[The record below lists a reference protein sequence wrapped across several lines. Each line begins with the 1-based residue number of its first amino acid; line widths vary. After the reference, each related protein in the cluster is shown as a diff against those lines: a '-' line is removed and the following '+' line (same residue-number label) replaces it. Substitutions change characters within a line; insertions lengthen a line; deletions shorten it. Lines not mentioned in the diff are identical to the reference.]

1 MPVLQRTSPIP
12 VATPPPPRSLMRS
25 TPLGTVGVAAL
36 LATLLAAG
44 CQQTRA
50 PLAPCLLA
58 RVHEVSLC
66 GFVLVYENRSTRTG
80 RRIPLRVVVLPARRS
95 PATRDPVVFLTGGP
109 GLAATADADFAA
121 RIFAPL
127 HDRRDIVLVD
137 QRGTG
142 HSMPLECNLYDDG
155 SLQPYL
161 SPMFPLEQVRACR
174 RTLETRADLTQYT
187 TARAADDLAD
197 VLATL
202 GYDKANVVGI
212 SYGSR
217 AGLVFLRRHP
227 ERTRTLVVQAVLPP
241 DKVAMLAAARGGTV
255 ALDAAIA
262 TCGSLPAC
270 HRAAPDPRRDI
281 DTVLARL
288 RVAPAHVTLWNWRR
302 MRHETTMISA
312 RGFAERVFF
321 MLYAPGAGRSVLPLV
336 HKAAQ
341 GDWAPFAGAVI
352 RQSRG
357 QKEGRSV
364 GMMLSVLCT
373 DDAPRIA
380 NADTARLAAGNPL
393 GIPVAA
399 ELLAACAEWP
409 RGTPGDTT
417 AVVSSVPVLLLSGAR
432 DPVTPPDWADSAAV
446 TLPNSVRFVD
456 SSGGHGMMTAAL
468 DTMVANFII
477 YQHGAA
483 ANAAR

>member
-1 MPVLQRTSPIP
+1 MPVIPRTSPTRVTASLRA
-12 VATPPPPRSLMRS
+12 VARATRSGAM
-25 TPLGTVGVAAL
+25 GAAAL
-36 LATLLAAG
+36 LATG
-44 CQQTRA
+44 CLQTRP

-58 RVHEVSLC
+58 GVREVALC
-66 GFVLVYENRSTRTG
+66 GSVLVYENRTTRTG
-80 RRIPLRVVVLPARRS
+80 HRIPLRVVVLPACQN
-95 PATRDPVVFLTGGP
+95 PAARDPVVFLTGGP
-109 GLAATADADFAA
+109 GLAATDDADFAE

-142 HSMPLECNLYDDG
+142 HSMPLGCHLYDDG

-174 RTLETRADLTQYT
+174 RVLETLADLTQYT

-262 TCGSLPAC
+262 MCASLPAC

-288 RVAPAHVTLWNWRR
+288 RVAPAHVTLWNWHRL
-302 MRHETTMISA
+302 RHEAATISA

-321 MLYAPGAGRSVLPLV
+321 MLYAPGAARAVLPLI
-336 HKAAQ
+336 HEAAQ
-341 GDWAPFAGAVI
+341 GDWAPFARAVI
-352 RQSRG
+352 RESRG
-357 QKEGRSV
+357 QKAGRSV

-373 DDAPRIA
+373 DDAPRIGT
-380 NADTARLAAGNPL
+380 ADTARLAAGNPL
-393 GIPVAA
+393 GLPVAA
-399 ELLAACAEWP
+399 ELVAACAEWP

-417 AVVSSVPVLLLSGAR
+417 PVASAVPVLLLSGAR

-446 TLPNSVRFVD
+446 TLPHSVRFVD
-456 SSGGHGMMTAAL
+456 SSAGHGMMTAAL

>member
-1 MPVLQRTSPIP
+1 MPAVRRPSPIQRAASSGAP
-12 VATPPPPRSLMRS
+12 LRVTCSAT
-25 TPLGTVGVAAL
+25 LGLAAL
-36 LATLLAAG
+36 LATD
-44 CQQTRA
+44 CRQTRP
-50 PLAPCLLA
+50 PLAPCLLVG
-58 RVHEVSLC
+58 VHEIALC
-66 GFVLVYENRSTRTG
+66 GTVLVYENRTTRSG
-80 RRIPLRVVVLPARRS
+80 RRIPLRVVVLPAREN

-109 GLAATADADFAA
+109 GLAATEDADFAA

-142 HSMPLECNLYDDG
+142 HSRPLACHLYDGG

-174 RTLETRADLTQYT
+174 RTLDTVADLTQYT

-227 ERTRTLVVQAVLPP
+227 EHTRTLVAQAVLPP
-241 DKVAMLAAARGGTV
+241 DKVTMLAAGRGGTV

-262 TCGSLPAC
+262 ACASLPAC

-288 RVAPAHVTLWNWRR
+288 RVAPAHVTLWNWSRL
-302 MRHETTMISA
+302 RHETATISA

-321 MLYAPGAGRSVLPLV
+321 MLYTPGAGRTVLPLI
-336 HKAAQ
+336 HEAAQ
-341 GDWAPFAGAVI
+341 GDWAPFARTVI

-357 QKEGRSV
+357 QKAGRSV

-393 GIPVAA
+393 GIPVAL

-409 RGTPGDTT
+409 RGSPGDTT
-417 AVVSSVPVLLLSGAR
+417 PVASAVPVLLLSGAR

-456 SSGGHGMMTAAL
+456 SSAGHGMMTAAL

-483 ANAAR
+483 ENAAR